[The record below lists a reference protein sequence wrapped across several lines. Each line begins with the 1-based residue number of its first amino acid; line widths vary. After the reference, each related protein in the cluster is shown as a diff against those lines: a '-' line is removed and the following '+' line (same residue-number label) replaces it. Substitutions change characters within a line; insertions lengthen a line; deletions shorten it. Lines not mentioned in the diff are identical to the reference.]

1 LNGRIY
7 DDKILAKIMNHKS
20 DRLTR
25 EQVDQLLEDLKE
37 PLKARE
43 FLMDAGLIDENG
55 QLTEPYR
62 PAP

>member
-1 LNGRIY
+1 
-7 DDKILAKIMNHKS
+7 MNHKS